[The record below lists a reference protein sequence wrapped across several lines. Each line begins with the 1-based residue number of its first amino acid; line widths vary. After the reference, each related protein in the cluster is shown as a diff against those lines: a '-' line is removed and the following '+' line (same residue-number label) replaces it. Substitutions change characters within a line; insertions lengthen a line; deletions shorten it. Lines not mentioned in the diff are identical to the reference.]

1 MRPDNQSPS
10 SPPRPADAGA
20 PHLPLALLRQYVAGA
35 LPAAE
40 QYRVERHTQAC
51 PRCADVLEGLAQTDL
66 ATTDCALADLQTRLR
81 ARVAELQ
88 PHNAAPATVPGWP
101 WRQLAAVVLLLLIST
116 AVWLG
121 VRRSTEGP
129 AAAPPLAQ
137 RRAQPK
143 PYATA
148 PVPPTPIPGP
158 EQAAGEEGIAQS
170 ETAPSPPGRVVAP
183 VRRPAVRRPQPIAAA
198 PATDPPKA
206 EAAGSIAMGSAP
218 VQDHVVE
225 NSSLEAADTEAKE
238 PVADQARKKSA
249 AGVAAARAR
258 TAAAP
263 AAPPATGALLE
274 GRGVDTAPASTE
286 TRTVRGRVTDRLS
299 GEGLS
304 GVAVAAKGLNA
315 GVRTA
320 ADGSF
325 TLAVPATARALV
337 FALAGY
343 ETTEQP
349 LSTDSSALTL
359 TLAPTSVAS
368 KRAEEPVLVRRERAP
383 APVAL
388 AAMPAGGER
397 AFRNYL
403 RDSLEYP
410 EKALRERKEGS
421 VRLSFVVNVDG
432 TLQDIKVVRG
442 LSEECDAEA
451 IRLLKEGPTWHA
463 AVVNGRRT
471 ARTVQIIVP
480 FRLIDVK

>member
-1 MRPDNQSPS
+1 M
-10 SPPRPADAGA
+10 
-20 PHLPLALLRQYVAGA
+20 
-35 LPAAE
+35 
-40 QYRVERHTQAC
+40 
-51 PRCADVLEGLAQTDL
+51 
-66 ATTDCALADLQTRLR
+66 
-81 ARVAELQ
+81 
-88 PHNAAPATVPGWP
+88 
-101 WRQLAAVVLLLLIST
+101 
-116 AVWLG
+116 
-121 VRRSTEGP
+121 
-129 AAAPPLAQ
+129 
-137 RRAQPK
+137 
-143 PYATA
+143 
-148 PVPPTPIPGP
+148 
-158 EQAAGEEGIAQS
+158 
-170 ETAPSPPGRVVAP
+170 
-183 VRRPAVRRPQPIAAA
+183 
-198 PATDPPKA
+198 
-206 EAAGSIAMGSAP
+206 
-218 VQDHVVE
+218 
-225 NSSLEAADTEAKE
+225 
-238 PVADQARKKSA
+238 
-249 AGVAAARAR
+249 
-258 TAAAP
+258 
-263 AAPPATGALLE
+263 
-274 GRGVDTAPASTE
+274 
-286 TRTVRGRVTDRLS
+286 S

-304 GVAVAAKGLNA
+304 GVAVAAKGLSA

-349 LSTDSSALTL
+349 LPTDSSALTL
-359 TLAPTSVAS
+359 TLAPTSAAAS
-368 KRAEEPVLVRRERAP
+368 NRAEEPVLVRRERAP

-451 IRLLKEGPTWHA
+451 IRLLKEGPAWHA

-471 ARTVQIIVP
+471 ARTVQITVP

>member
-1 MRPDNQSPS
+1 
-10 SPPRPADAGA
+10 
-20 PHLPLALLRQYVAGA
+20 
-35 LPAAE
+35 
-40 QYRVERHTQAC
+40 
-51 PRCADVLEGLAQTDL
+51 
-66 ATTDCALADLQTRLR
+66 
-81 ARVAELQ
+81 
-88 PHNAAPATVPGWP
+88 
-101 WRQLAAVVLLLLIST
+101 
-116 AVWLG
+116 
-121 VRRSTEGP
+121 
-129 AAAPPLAQ
+129 
-137 RRAQPK
+137 
-143 PYATA
+143 
-148 PVPPTPIPGP
+148 
-158 EQAAGEEGIAQS
+158 
-170 ETAPSPPGRVVAP
+170 
-183 VRRPAVRRPQPIAAA
+183 
-198 PATDPPKA
+198 
-206 EAAGSIAMGSAP
+206 
-218 VQDHVVE
+218 
-225 NSSLEAADTEAKE
+225 
-238 PVADQARKKSA
+238 
-249 AGVAAARAR
+249 
-258 TAAAP
+258 
-263 AAPPATGALLE
+263 
-274 GRGVDTAPASTE
+274 
-286 TRTVRGRVTDRLS
+286 
-299 GEGLS
+299 
-304 GVAVAAKGLNA
+304 VAAKGLNA

-325 TLAVPATARALV
+325 TLAVPATATALV

-349 LSTDSSALTL
+349 LPTDSSALTL

-451 IRLLKEGPTWHA
+451 IRLLKEGPAWHA

-471 ARTVQIIVP
+471 ARTVQITVP